1 MKKYPMIF
9 GQNFGIPAI
18 VHQQGCITAFFLE
31 LVRSAV
37 ISEKCRNTP
46 LLVHYGWNPKIL
58 SKYHWIL
65 FHSKYVKY
73 DSLH

>member
-1 MKKYPMIF
+1 MKKYPIIF

-37 ISEKCRNTP
+37 ISESLIWFKIKNKKYRNES
-46 LLVHYGWNPKIL
+46 VFKGK
-58 SKYHWIL
+58 
-65 FHSKYVKY
+65 
-73 DSLH
+73 